1 MYIVYLLI
9 ILLMVLLFILVKD
22 KISILKIIG
31 ITLISSGVLTTLL
44 AVAIKVLIKT
54 TIYYIN
60 LSKVTSII
68 LSNFIIISTIFIL
81 SGLVI
86 GGLLGEV
93 ANKSGGLWW
102 LSYGQSFGLST
113 PVQLDLSVISITF
126 GLMFKI
132 NIASIIGMAISIFI
146 YRKV

>member
-44 AVAIKVLIKT
+44 AVTIKVLIKT

-60 LSKVTSII
+60 LSKVTSIV
-68 LSNFIIISTIFIL
+68 LSNFFIISTIFIL
-81 SGLVI
+81 SGLFSYMMYKI
-86 GGLLGEV
+86 LRPKELL
-93 ANKSGGLWW
+93 
-102 LSYGQSFGLST
+102 
-113 PVQLDLSVISITF
+113 
-126 GLMFKI
+126 
-132 NIASIIGMAISIFI
+132 
-146 YRKV
+146 KV